1 MALRVENERV
11 DASVSKCDKQQAKK
25 YRPITSLVTVNTTA
39 VWSWGNGLARGK

>member
-25 YRPITSLVTVNTTA
+25 YRPITSLVTVNKTFEHILSKRSDHFT
-39 VWSWGNGLARGK
+39 